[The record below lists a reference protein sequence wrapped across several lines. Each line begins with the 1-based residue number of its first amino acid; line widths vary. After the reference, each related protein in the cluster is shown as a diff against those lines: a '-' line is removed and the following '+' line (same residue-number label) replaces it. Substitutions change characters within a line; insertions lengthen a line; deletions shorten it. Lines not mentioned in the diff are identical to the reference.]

1 VGNLD
6 DGVSVVRLCRA
17 DGVRS
22 GAVTLS
28 SCRAGKRVFDR
39 RTRPRSRVLG
49 PREEAW
55 GEAWQDCGL
64 VFTRED
70 GSALRPDY
78 VSHLFGTL
86 VERAELPRIRLHD
99 LRHTNASLAL
109 AAGVPLKVVSQRL
122 GHSTTA
128 ITSDLYTHVIPIVAR
143 EAADRIAALI
153 GEPMEARPTE
163 VEKPL
168 SSANLARDPDSDGE
182 TNP

>member
-1 VGNLD
+1 M
-6 DGVSVVRLCRA
+6 A
-17 DGVRS
+17 
-22 GAVTLS
+22 
-28 SCRAGKRVFDR
+28 
-39 RTRPRSRVLG
+39 
-49 PREEAW
+49 
-55 GEAWQDCGL
+55 DCGL

-128 ITSDLYTHVIPIVAR
+128 ITSDLYTHVIPAVAR
-143 EAADRIAALI
+143 DAADRIARLV
-153 GEPMEARPTE
+153 EPTLPAGIETVSYERPT
-163 VEKPL
+163 
-168 SSANLARDPDSDGE
+168 SAGADTNEE
-182 TNP
+182 TP